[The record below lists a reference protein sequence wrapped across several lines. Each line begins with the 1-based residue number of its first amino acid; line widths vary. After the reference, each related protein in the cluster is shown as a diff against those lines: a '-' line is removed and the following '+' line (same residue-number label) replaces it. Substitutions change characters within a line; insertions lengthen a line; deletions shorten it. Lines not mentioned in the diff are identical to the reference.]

1 MSADAVGA
9 MLEIWRELF
18 EGEEISEDTDYIAIG
33 GTSLLAVRLRA
44 RIRERFGRDVDL
56 VDIFDRGTPR
66 ELAAYT
72 LEAPLWT
79 DEPEDEEALAG

>member
-1 MSADAVGA
+1 MTADAVRT
-9 MLEIWRELF
+9 MLEIWHELF
-18 EGEEISEDTDYIAIG
+18 EGEEIDEDTDYIAIG

-44 RIRERFGRDVDL
+44 RIRDRFGRDVDL

-72 LEAPLWT
+72 LEAPLWI
-79 DEPEDEEALAG
+79 DEPEDEEAATG